1 MQTMKLLLWIMIWQ
15 IPMLMGSQIVRDNM
29 AWYHGLNHPFFAP
42 PDWLFGMVWVILYI
56 LLAVAGFCIT
66 RKGLDDTNRKA
77 TWLMLVQLI
86 LNAMWTPLFFGMHHL
101 MGSMVLVLLMIAM
114 TVWLMRAAKPISRTA
129 VWLLTAYLAW
139 LCFAWLLNS
148 GMWLMN

>member
-42 PDWLFGMVWVILYI
+42 PDWLFGMVWVILYL